1 MSQPLRDEL
10 ERIAGRAPVADV
22 PDDTWSRARR
32 SVRRD
37 TTVALAALA
46 VVVALVGGAVVWLP
60 DRDGV
65 APADGDAGALPAYLP
80 VPTGLERVHG
90 TDDLAVGAQAVAM
103 VPDTPQG
110 NREVVVVNA
119 RSGEYRGLDLPGF
132 GAATGRD
139 LSGTVHPVALSP
151 AGTTLAYP
159 RASGWRAGGT
169 LRTGVGIVDLVTGNV
184 RKIALEDGGRP
195 VLLRTVT
202 FSPDGRWLLW
212 TGQPVRSS
220 EGRRSFGSATA
231 HGVVAPGAARSTPLP
246 GRDRE
251 LELSVGVDDQ
261 GTVARVGRSTRL
273 LRAGADEVPA
283 ATLGGLEGIVHS
295 GSIDDR
301 AVSSLVNTY
310 RPEDDI
316 EYQFSWVTVSR
327 ADPDAAPRRLDTPAD
342 LPLAGWWVL
351 EWVDPDHAVVA
362 VDVSGAAEEISPRQT
377 QIGVVTLADDGARY
391 DPVLTSDPGAR
402 ALTVATDLV
411 ADGAGAVERP
421 LPTFAENRRSHTWWY
436 AGGALLLLG
445 ALALAWAVVRRR
457 RRSAQRPSAT

>member
-10 ERIAGRAPVADV
+10 ERIADRAPVADV
-22 PDDTWSRARR
+22 PADTWSRARR

-37 TTVALAALA
+37 TAAALAALVA
-46 VVVALVGGAVVWLP
+46 VVALVAGAVAWLP
-60 DRDGV
+60 DRDGI
-65 APADGDAGALPAYLP
+65 APADGDASALPAYLP

-110 NREVVVVNA
+110 NREVVVVDA

-132 GAATGRD
+132 GAATGRG
-139 LSGTVHPVALSP
+139 LSGTVHPVTLSP

-169 LRTGVGIVDLVTGNV
+169 LRTGVGIVDLVTGDV
-184 RKIALEDGGRP
+184 RKIALEDEGRP

-220 EGRRSFGSATA
+220 KDGRSFGSATA
-231 HGVVAPGAARSTPLP
+231 HGVVAPGATRSTPLP
-246 GRDRE
+246 GRDRD

-261 GTVARVGRSTRL
+261 GTVARVGGSTRL
-273 LRAGADEVPA
+273 LRASADEVPA

-295 GSIDDR
+295 GSIDDL
-301 AVSSLVNTY
+301 AVSSLVQTY
-310 RPEDDI
+310 RP
-316 EYQFSWVTVSR
+316 R
-327 ADPDAAPRRLDTPAD
+327 ADPEYSFTWVTASRGEPEATPRRLDTPAD
-342 LPLAGWWVL
+342 LPLNSWWVL

-362 VDVSGAAEEISPRQT
+362 VDVSGAEEEISPRQT
-377 QIGVVTLADDGARY
+377 QVGVVSLADDGARY

-402 ALTVATDLV
+402 ALTVATDLL
-411 ADGAGAVERP
+411 ADGAAAVERP
-421 LPTFAENRRSHTWWY
+421 LPAFADDRRSRSWWY
-436 AGGALLLLG
+436 VGSVLLLVG
-445 ALALAWAVVRRR
+445 ALALAVVRRR